1 MTILGNR
8 ERTVVPGMFNSSELP
23 KCTLGNA
30 KELFVNNGH
39 VFGLNLFSVNVD
51 ISIFTLKNYLGRSK
65 QTALFNIGCANEN
78 NMFII
83 CKTTTILRLR
93 PVTLKNVCNV
103 AHNKEH
109 LVCFGSLTEVTKRR
123 S

>member
-8 ERTVVPGMFNSSELP
+8 ERTVFPGMLNSSELP
-23 KCTLGNA
+23 KCTLGSA

-51 ISIFTLKNYLGRSK
+51 IIIFTLKNYLARPK
-65 QTALFNIGCANEN
+65 QTPLFNIGCANEN

-83 CKTTTILRLR
+83 YQAATILRLR

-109 LVCFGSLTEVTKRR
+109 LVCFGSLTEVTERR

>member
-8 ERTVVPGMFNSSELP
+8 GRTVFPGMFNSSELP

-83 CKTTTILRLR
+83 
-93 PVTLKNVCNV
+93 
-103 AHNKEH
+103 
-109 LVCFGSLTEVTKRR
+109 
-123 S
+123 

>member
-8 ERTVVPGMFNSSELP
+8 ERTVFPGMFNSSELP

-83 CKTTTILRLR
+83 CKTATILRLR